1 MKIIDNQIYVLEYLN
16 PLFFFSIVFILANVF
31 CETLQ
36 SEGDSK
42 TPVIILILSNVLNL
56 ILDSIF
62 IYVFKINIWGV
73 YYSSIIFSLFGV
85 LIFFIFILQ
94 WKNKGSFKFEIF

>member
-42 TPVIILILSNVLNL
+42 TPVIIFILSNVLNL

-62 IYVFKINIWGV
+62 IYVFKMNIRGV
-73 YYSSIIFSLFGV
+73 AYASIIFSLFGV

>member
-36 SEGDSK
+36 SEGNSK
-42 TPVIILILSNVLNL
+42 TPVIILVLSNLLNL
-56 ILDSIF
+56 ILDPIF
-62 IYVFKINIWGV
+62 IYVFKMNIGGV
-73 YYSSIIFSLFGV
+73 AYASRHC
-85 LIFFIFILQ
+85 LICYGLTYI
-94 WKNKGSFKFEIF
+94 KTS